1 MPPGPRAMDT
11 RKPKNTKAV
20 IARLFSYVEKFKGR
34 MILALVCV
42 IIHTVATLAGSY
54 MLRPI
59 INNYIIEGAGLEKL
73 AGLGM
78 GLIVLAGIYLVNVF
92 STYLQ
97 SRLMVTVSQNS
108 LEAIRNDLFVKTQ
121 KLPVRYFDANATGDL
136 MSRFTNDV
144 DNIGMMLDNSLVSLV
159 QGSLQLIG
167 T

>member
-78 GLIVLAGIYLVNVF
+78 GLVVLEGNHHRPQAIKHRRQGKAH
-92 STYLQ
+92 
-97 SRLMVTVSQNS
+97 SQRHLHADS
-108 LEAIRNDLFVKTQ
+108 PDGARTL
-121 KLPVRYFDANATGDL
+121 
-136 MSRFTNDV
+136 
-144 DNIGMMLDNSLVSLV
+144 
-159 QGSLQLIG
+159 
-167 T
+167 